1 MKLSLHLALRH
12 LNSSDKSNFS
22 SFAGKLSIIGLSFGI
37 ASLILTMSVYQGF
50 ENTISN
56 KIASFDGHYRFQDI
70 LGRSIDENSDLN
82 TVLDNILSE
91 RKDPII
97 RSFVQG
103 PALIRKGINAEGVI
117 IEGFSGNGL
126 VKPLNN
132 LLISG
137 TGTLSD
143 NSIIIGKSLSDKYGL
158 VIGDPLVIFDLSSIS
173 DISGMYRLKQF
184 TIGGIFHSGL
194 SEYDNNMIYTSIQ
207 NAQYLLD
214 IEEKI
219 SGKVVYFTQNNFSS
233 ISELIDE
240 KLRYPYY
247 SSSWKEKH
255 HTLFKWLEVQKL
267 PIIIIFGMISLVA
280 IVNIISALT
289 MIVLDKIKTIGAL
302 QAVGFRKKQINLIFL
317 SKGAIIGI
325 IGSFIGLFI
334 ALVLGWMQM
343 KYHILSISE
352 DIYFMDHLPISF
364 NINNILLI
372 LILGIISSL
381 IASYWPAR
389 IAANIKPA
397 DAMRYE

>member
-12 LNSSDKSNFS
+12 LSSSDKSNFS

-37 ASLILTMSVYQGF
+37 ASLILTMSIYQGF

-82 TVLDNILSE
+82 SVLDNILSE

-117 IEGFSGNGL
+117 IEGISGNGL
-126 VKPLNN
+126 VEPLNN

-137 TGTLSD
+137 TGTFSD

-214 IEEKI
+214 IEDKI

-247 SSSWKEKH
+247 SNSWKEKH

-289 MIVLDKIKTIGAL
+289 MIVLDKIKTIGVL

-317 SKGAIIGI
+317 LKGAIIGI

-352 DIYFMDHLPISF
+352 DIYFMDHLPVSF

>member
-12 LNSSDKSNFS
+12 LSSSDKSNFS

-82 TVLDNILSE
+82 SVLDNILSE

-97 RSFVQG
+97 RAFVQG

-117 IEGFSGNGL
+117 IEGISGNGL
-126 VKPLNN
+126 VEPLNN

-137 TGTLSD
+137 TGRFSD
-143 NSIIIGKSLSDKYGL
+143 NSIIIGKSLSEKYGL

-214 IEEKI
+214 IEDKI

-247 SSSWKEKH
+247 SNSWKEKH

-289 MIVLDKIKTIGAL
+289 MIVLDKIKTIGVL

-317 SKGAIIGI
+317 LKGAIIGI

-352 DIYFMDHLPISF
+352 DIYFMDHLPVSF

>member
-12 LNSSDKSNFS
+12 LSSSDKSNFS

-82 TVLDNILSE
+82 SVLDNILSE

-117 IEGFSGNGL
+117 IEGISGNGL
-126 VKPLNN
+126 VEPLNN

-137 TGTLSD
+137 TGTFSD
-143 NSIIIGKSLSDKYGL
+143 NSIIIGKSLSEKYGL

-214 IEEKI
+214 IEDKI

-247 SSSWKEKH
+247 SNSWKEKH

-317 SKGAIIGI
+317 LKGAIIGI

>member
-82 TVLDNILSE
+82 SVLDNILSE

-97 RSFVQG
+97 RSFLQG

-117 IEGFSGNGL
+117 IEGISGNGL
-126 VKPLNN
+126 VVPLNN

-137 TGTLSD
+137 TGTFSD

-247 SSSWKEKH
+247 SNSWKEKH

-289 MIVLDKIKTIGAL
+289 MIVLDKIKTIGVL

-317 SKGAIIGI
+317 LKGAIIGI

>member
-12 LNSSDKSNFS
+12 LSSSDKSNFS

-82 TVLDNILSE
+82 SVLDNILSE

-117 IEGFSGNGL
+117 IEGISGNGL
-126 VKPLNN
+126 VESLNN

-137 TGTLSD
+137 TGTFSD

-214 IEEKI
+214 IEDKI

-247 SSSWKEKH
+247 SNSWKEKH

-317 SKGAIIGI
+317 LKGAIIGI

>member
-12 LNSSDKSNFS
+12 LSSSDKSNFS

-82 TVLDNILSE
+82 SVLDNILSE

-117 IEGFSGNGL
+117 IEGISGNGL
-126 VKPLNN
+126 VEPLNN

-137 TGTLSD
+137 TGRFSD
-143 NSIIIGKSLSDKYGL
+143 NSIIIGKSLSEKYGL

-214 IEEKI
+214 IEDKI

-247 SSSWKEKH
+247 SNSWKEKH

-289 MIVLDKIKTIGAL
+289 MIVLDKIKTIGVL

-317 SKGAIIGI
+317 LKGAIIGI

-343 KYHILSISE
+343 KYRILSISE
-352 DIYFMDHLPISF
+352 DIYFMDHLPVSF

>member
-12 LNSSDKSNFS
+12 LSSSDKSNFS

-82 TVLDNILSE
+82 SVLDNILSE

-117 IEGFSGNGL
+117 IEGISGNGL
-126 VKPLNN
+126 VEPLNN

-143 NSIIIGKSLSDKYGL
+143 NSVIIGKSLSDKYGL

-214 IEEKI
+214 IEDKI

-247 SSSWKEKH
+247 SNSWKEKH

-317 SKGAIIGI
+317 LKGAIIGI

>member
-12 LNSSDKSNFS
+12 LSSSDKSNFS

-82 TVLDNILSE
+82 SVLDNILSE

-117 IEGFSGNGL
+117 IEGISGNGL
-126 VKPLNN
+126 VEPLNN

-137 TGTLSD
+137 TGTFSD

-214 IEEKI
+214 IEDKI

-247 SSSWKEKH
+247 SNSWKEKH

-289 MIVLDKIKTIGAL
+289 MIVLDKIKTIGVL

-317 SKGAIIGI
+317 LKGAIIGI

-352 DIYFMDHLPISF
+352 DIYFMDHLPVSF

>member
-317 SKGAIIGI
+317 SKGAIIGT

-334 ALVLGWMQM
+334 ALVLGWAQM

-364 NINNILLI
+364 NINNVLLI

-389 IAANIKPA
+389 IAANITPA
-397 DAMRYE
+397 DAMKYE

>member
-12 LNSSDKSNFS
+12 LSSSDKSNFS

-82 TVLDNILSE
+82 SVLDNILSE

-117 IEGFSGNGL
+117 IEGISGNGL
-126 VKPLNN
+126 VEPLNN

-137 TGTLSD
+137 TGTFSD
-143 NSIIIGKSLSDKYGL
+143 NSIIIGKSLSEKYGL

-214 IEEKI
+214 IEDKI

-247 SSSWKEKH
+247 SNSWKEKH

-289 MIVLDKIKTIGAL
+289 MIVLDKIKTIGVL

-317 SKGAIIGI
+317 LKGAIIGI

-343 KYHILSISE
+343 KYRILSISE

>member
-82 TVLDNILSE
+82 SVLDNILSE
-91 RKDPII
+91 RKDPNI

-117 IEGFSGNGL
+117 IEGISGNGL
-126 VKPLNN
+126 VEPLNN

-137 TGTLSD
+137 TGKFSD
-143 NSIIIGKSLSDKYGL
+143 NSIIIGKSLSEKYGL

-214 IEEKI
+214 IEDKI

-247 SSSWKEKH
+247 SNSWKEKH

-289 MIVLDKIKTIGAL
+289 MIVLDKIKTIGVL

-325 IGSFIGLFI
+325 IGSLIGLFI
-334 ALVLGWMQM
+334 ALVLGWIQM
-343 KYHILSISE
+343 KYRILSISE
-352 DIYFMDHLPISF
+352 DIYFMDHLPVSF

>member
-12 LNSSDKSNFS
+12 LSSSDKSNFS

-50 ENTISN
+50 EKTISN

-82 TVLDNILSE
+82 SVLDNILSE

-117 IEGFSGNGL
+117 IEGISGNGL
-126 VKPLNN
+126 VEPLNN

-137 TGTLSD
+137 TGKFSD
-143 NSIIIGKSLSDKYGL
+143 NSIIIGKSLSEKYGL

-214 IEEKI
+214 IEDKI

-247 SSSWKEKH
+247 SNSWKEKH

-317 SKGAIIGI
+317 LKGAIIGI

>member
-214 IEEKI
+214 IEDKI

-317 SKGAIIGI
+317 LKGAIIGI

-352 DIYFMDHLPISF
+352 DIYFMDHLPVSF

>member
-12 LNSSDKSNFS
+12 LSSSDKSNFS

-82 TVLDNILSE
+82 SVLDNILSE
-91 RKDPII
+91 RKDPNI

-117 IEGFSGNGL
+117 IEGISGNGL
-126 VKPLNN
+126 VEPLNN

-137 TGTLSD
+137 TGRFSD
-143 NSIIIGKSLSDKYGL
+143 NSIIIGKSLSEKYGL

-214 IEEKI
+214 IEDKI

-247 SSSWKEKH
+247 SNSWKEKH

-289 MIVLDKIKTIGAL
+289 MIVLDKIKTIGVL

-317 SKGAIIGI
+317 LKGAIIGI

-352 DIYFMDHLPISF
+352 DIYFMDHLPVSF

>member
-70 LGRSIDENSDLN
+70 LGRPIDENSDLN
-82 TVLDNILSE
+82 STLDNILRE

-117 IEGFSGNGL
+117 IEGISGNGL
-126 VKPLNN
+126 VEPLNN

-137 TGTLSD
+137 TGILSD
-143 NSIIIGKSLSDKYGL
+143 NLIIIGKSLSDKYGL

-207 NAQYLLD
+207 NAQYLLG

-219 SGKVVYFTQNNFSS
+219 SGKVVYFTKNNFLS
-233 ISELIDE
+233 ISKLIDE

-325 IGSFIGLFI
+325 IGSLIGLFI

-389 IAANIKPA
+389 IAANIEPA